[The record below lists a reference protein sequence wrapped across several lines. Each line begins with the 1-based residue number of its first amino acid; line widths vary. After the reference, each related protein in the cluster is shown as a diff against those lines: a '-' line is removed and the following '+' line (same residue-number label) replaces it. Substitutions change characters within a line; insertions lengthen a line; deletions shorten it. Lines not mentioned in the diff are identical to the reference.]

1 MTTNKFNELKN
12 KSKNGKV
19 FLVMENGQH
28 IVITDIAVLPFLD
41 TTLGNYLEDLE
52 NSYNDKINALESKI
66 DKQDKIIQEL
76 VSAIKTLNK
85 KGV

>member
-12 KSKNGKV
+12 ASKKGKV

-28 IVITDIAVLPFLD
+28 IVIKDIAVLPFKD
-41 TTLGNYLEDLE
+41 TTLGNYLEELE
-52 NSYNDKINALESKI
+52 NAYNDKISVLESKI

>member
-12 KSKNGKV
+12 ESKNGKV
-19 FLVMENGQH
+19 FLVMENGEH

-52 NSYNDKINALESKI
+52 NSYNAQIIALESKI
-66 DKQDKIIQEL
+66 DKQEKIIKEL